1 MANDYTL
8 CILGAMDRL
17 WFHQII
23 LVSQPTTSFISYQ
36 NHDSIST
43 PPPPSPHHHQ
53 HQHASDNSLISP
65 SSSLFFSPLDYDDDQ
80 ELSDFPQ
87 RTDEENSSESRPNT
101 TLQVYGT
108 QSIHT
113 NIYIKTIS
121 FRYFLI

>member
-8 CILGAMDRL
+8 CLLGAMDRL

-23 LVSQPTTSFISYQ
+23 LVSQPTTSLISNQ

-43 PPPPSPHHHQ
+43 PPPPSSHHHQ
-53 HQHASDNSLISP
+53 YQHVSDNSLASP

-87 RTDEENSSESRPNT
+87 RVDEENSSESLPNT
-101 TLQVYGT
+101 TLQVYGI

-113 NIYIKTIS
+113 YIYNKTIS
-121 FRYFLI
+121 FGYFLI